1 LENRF
6 AAEVRGLLRA
16 VSDSKGELET
26 SIRASLVAAKPVSGK
41 LGAFAIKVQENS
53 ASITDEHVAALK
65 AAGYSD
71 EQIFECIVAAAVGA
85 GMVRLEA
92 GLALL
97 GIGP

>member
-1 LENRF
+1 M
-6 AAEVRGLLRA
+6 
-16 VSDSKGELET
+16 
-26 SIRASLVAAKPVSGK
+26 SGT

-53 ASITDEHVAALK
+53 AAITDEHIAALK

-97 GIGP
+97 GIRP

>member
-6 AAEVRGLLRA
+6 SAEVRGLLKA
-16 VSDSKGELET
+16 VSQSKGELDT
-26 SIRASLVAAKPVSGK
+26 SIRAVLVASKPVSGT

-53 ASITDEHVAALK
+53 AAITDEHIAALK

-97 GIGP
+97 RIRP